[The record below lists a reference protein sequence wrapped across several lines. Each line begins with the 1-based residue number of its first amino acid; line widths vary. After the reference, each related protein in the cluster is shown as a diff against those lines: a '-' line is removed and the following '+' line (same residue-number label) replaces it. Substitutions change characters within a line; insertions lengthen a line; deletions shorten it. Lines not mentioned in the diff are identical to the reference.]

1 MRQNKKPS
9 IWIPIVLILLVIIIV
24 IISPEEKEIAAGIKP
39 VYVHVALTWTAMALF
54 FLAAGLA
61 IINIFKNS
69 DKLTKWLQN
78 VFGVALLF
86 HFFGFIMSVI
96 SSYVNWGGVR
106 LGEAGYQITIYI
118 LIFGGI
124 SLLIMKLIEKN
135 LLKSI
140 VGLIPAA
147 ILIIYRNTSQIGL
160 HPDDPVLNAPAS
172 IKYTFLG
179 LFCLMIF
186 LSIWLIAYRHFKNQ
200 DK

>member
-1 MRQNKKPS
+1 MRKNKKPS
-9 IWIPIVLILLVIIIV
+9 IWIPIVLILLVIFIV

-39 VYVHVALTWTAMALF
+39 VYVHVALTWTAITLF
-54 FLAAGLA
+54 FAAAVLA
-61 IINIFKNS
+61 IINIFKKSSNFS
-69 DKLTKWLQN
+69 KLLQN

-86 HFFGFIMSVI
+86 HFLGLIMSII

-106 LGEAGYQITIYI
+106 LGEAGYQITIYV

-124 SLLIMKLIEKN
+124 SLLIMKLIEN
-135 LLKSI
+135 NQLKSV

-147 ILIIYRNTSQIGL
+147 IFLITRTSSHIGL

-179 LFCLMIF
+179 LFCLMLL
-186 LSIWLIAYRHFKNQ
+186 LSIWLAVYRYLKNQ
-200 DK
+200 EN